1 VAADHHDQSIG
12 RGAVFETILA
22 AAAELP
28 SVAVAAGT
36 VVISEGDPLLQ
47 LLVLESGAVAV
58 SREDVPV
65 ATIDQPGAVFGEL
78 SVLLQAPATATVRT
92 IDACTFRVS
101 DDPPAFLRAR
111 PEVALAVATM
121 LARRLDA
128 LTRYLVD
135 VREQY
140 ADRDDHLGVVDVV
153 LESLSH
159 HQGADAD
166 PGSDREPEAPY

>member
-1 VAADHHDQSIG
+1 
-12 RGAVFETILA
+12 VFELILA
-22 AAAELP
+22 AASDLP
-28 SVAVAAGT
+28 LITLPAGT
-36 VVISEGDPLLQ
+36 AVITEDQ
-47 LLVLESGAVAV
+47 HIDRLLVLETGSVAV
-58 SREDVPV
+58 TRAEIPV

-78 SVLLQAPATATVRT
+78 SVLLQTPATATVRT
-92 IDACTFRVS
+92 IGECTFRAT
-101 DDPPAFLRAR
+101 DDPHGFLRTR

-121 LARRLDA
+121 LARRLDG

-166 PGSDREPEAPY
+166 PGSDREQEAPY